1 MMSEMAQDG
10 VVSYTEG
17 FRLLAKAKCGLGWEI
32 WARTRLQR
40 KCTLHPL

>member
-17 FRLLAKAKCGLGWEI
+17 FRLLAKAKCRLG
-32 WARTRLQR
+32 
-40 KCTLHPL
+40 